1 MILENKLEGLAV
13 SEGYGIGTAYV
24 YKQNELVIDKSSI
37 LPENTELE
45 FGRFLQ
51 AKDDAGKEISEIIE
65 KASQILSEE
74 EAKVFKAHMLVL
86 KDPKLQKDVK
96 KTIETKLVKVDN
108 ALEMVMDQLVAM
120 FSNLKNEMMRERALD
135 IQDVCT
141 RMLYILTG
149 TERVSLS
156 DIRDNTIIVANNLT
170 PSDSMQMDISKVA
183 GLVVEMGGRT
193 SHTSI
198 LARSLE
204 IPAVVGVSNA
214 IESIITGEAIKVDG
228 IKGEVWGEMTEEE
241 NRVFAAEMNEFK
253 RKKGELE
260 KFSKM
265 ESVTKDGRIVEICA
279 NIGSYIDC
287 KSGYK
292 YGLDGVGLFRTEFLY
307 MGKRNWPT
315 EEEQFIEYKRVAEL
329 MGDKGVIVRTLDIG
343 GDKELS
349 YFDFGEEE
357 NPFLGWRAIRMCLD
371 KKDIFKTQL
380 KAILRASAF
389 GKLRIMYPMVS
400 AVNEVKKANEILEE
414 AKEELR
420 RDNIDFDVNIEVGI
434 MVETPAAAMV
444 ADKLIKYVD
453 FFSIGTNDLTQYTL
467 AVDRGNDKI
476 ANLYRPYHPA
486 VLRLIKRVVDA
497 SHDAGKWTGMC
508 GEFAGSEPFT
518 DLLVGIGLDELS
530 MSASSVLKI
539 RKNLVNMNYA
549 EARKVAEKVL
559 DMETAEE
566 IINFINNRGE

>member
-1 MILENKLEGLAV
+1 MLENKLEGLAV

-24 YKQNELVIDKSSI
+24 YRQSEPMIDKGSI
-37 LPENTELE
+37 LPQDTESE
-45 FGRFLQ
+45 FDRFLQ
-51 AKDDAGKEISEIIE
+51 AKEDAGKEITEIME

-74 EAKVFKAHMLVL
+74 EAKVFKAHLLVL

-96 KTIETKLVKVDN
+96 KAIETKLVKADN
-108 ALEMVMDQLVAM
+108 ALEMVMEQLVAM
-120 FSNLKNEMMRERALD
+120 LRGLKNEMMRERALD

-149 TERVSLS
+149 TERADLS
-156 DIRDNTIIVANNLT
+156 DIGEDTIVVANNLT
-170 PSDSMQMDISKVA
+170 PSDTMQMDISKVA

-204 IPAVVGVSNA
+204 IPAVVGVPNA
-214 IESIITGEAIKVDG
+214 VESIATGQHLRVDG
-228 IKGEVWGEMTEEE
+228 MKGDIWGTMTQEEE
-241 NRVFAAEMNEFK
+241 RVFTSQMDDFNKK
-253 RKKGELE
+253 RAELE
-260 KFSKM
+260 KYSKM
-265 ESVTKDGRIVEICA
+265 ESVTRDGREVEICA
-279 NIGSYIDC
+279 NIGSFADC
-287 KSGYK
+287 RTGYK

-307 MGKRNWPT
+307 MGKRNWPA
-315 EEEQFIEYKRVAEL
+315 EEDQFIEYKKVAEL

-343 GDKELS
+343 GDKDLS

-371 KKDIFKTQL
+371 KKEIFKTQL
-380 KAILRASAF
+380 RAILRASAF

-400 AVNEVKKANEILEE
+400 AVGEVRKANAILEE

-420 RDNIDFDVNIEVGI
+420 KDNMDFDVDIEVGI

-497 SHDAGKWTGMC
+497 SHHAGKWTGMC

-518 DLLVGIGLDELS
+518 DLLVGMGLDELS

-539 RKNLVNMNYA
+539 RKNLVNMTYSD
-549 EARKVAEKVL
+549 ARQVAERVL
-559 DMETAEE
+559 DMETAQEV
-566 IINFINNRGE
+566 IDYINNRGE